1 MRLIDADKLKDAINS
16 SLNTG
21 RETFPAEVMYE
32 AIDEQPTAYDVDKV
46 VEQLEDEK
54 EFSFADFERYAEEVN
69 HCLDSEYDD
78 FFHKGIE
85 RAIEVVKA
93 GVKND

>member
-46 VEQLEDEK
+46 VKQLEDEK
-54 EFSFADFERYAEEVN
+54 ELAYADFERYAEEVDP
-69 HCLDSEYDD
+69 CLDSDCDD